1 MAGTLDLYGNE
12 WDFFLLL
19 LCPYLTSLITS
30 TCCLNSCPL
39 QVHTVQSL
47 SVILPQPS
55 QHINNNAFLDALDD
69 WLQPPDSHCG
79 RKFESQPSEGT
90 PFTEDVNI
98 DENGN
103 ANMSW
108 HCAGVRVSSPRSM
121 LNLKSFLVFSVD
133 LLSRGGHLKLPNTPL
148 SVSVFGKSFKLYG
161 LTLWN
166 GGHYICIFYFENNW
180 YMYDGLQESTRK
192 GSGIQVSPA
201 MFHEPLGFSVSFLVY
216 CSEVKE
222 KI

>member
-1 MAGTLDLYGNE
+1 M
-12 WDFFLLL
+12 L

-69 WLQPPDSHCG
+69 WLQPPDSHSV
-79 RKFESQPSEGT
+79 RKFGSQPSEGT
-90 PFTEDVNI
+90 PFTEDVTI
-98 DENGN
+98 DENFN
-103 ANMSW
+103 ANISR
-108 HCAGVRVSSPRSM
+108 HCAGVRVSSLRSM

-133 LLSRGGHLKLPNTPL
+133 LLSRGDHLKLSNTPL
-148 SVSVFGKSFKLYG
+148 SVSVFGKNFKLYG

-166 GGHYICIFYFENNW
+166 GSHYICIFYFENNW

-201 MFHEPLGFSVSFLVY
+201 MFHEPLGFSVNFLVY